1 MGRRNIF
8 TADIPRVPC
17 CHAIKAGPQMM
28 KLDLA
33 DNKTEAVLITNRTK
47 NNTVKIWVGNY
58 EVALKSIIRYFHF
71 SSKQ

>member
-1 MGRRNIF
+1 
-8 TADIPRVPC
+8 
-17 CHAIKAGPQMM
+17 MM

-33 DNKTEAVLITNRTK
+33 DNKTEAVLITNRKK